1 MYGITEKRKVIV
13 SFRSK
18 ETEQLWREGQ
28 SGKFSSIAKIALR
41 KLLMLNNA
49 HELRDLLAP
58 PSNRLEKLK
67 GDRAGQ
73 FSIRINDK
81 YRICFHFH
89 EGEAHNVEIVD
100 YH

>member
-1 MYGITEKRKVIV
+1 VYGITEKGKVIV

-28 SGKFSSIAKIALR
+28 SRKFYSIAKIALR

-49 HELRDLLAP
+49 HELRDLSAP

-67 GDRAGQ
+67 ADRAGQ
-73 FSIRINDK
+73 YSIRINDQ